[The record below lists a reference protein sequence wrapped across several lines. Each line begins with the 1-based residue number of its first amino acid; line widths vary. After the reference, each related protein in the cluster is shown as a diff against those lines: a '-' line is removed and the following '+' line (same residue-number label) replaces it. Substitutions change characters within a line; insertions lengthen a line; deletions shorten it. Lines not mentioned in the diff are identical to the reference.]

1 MEKTDREKTLAA
13 REKLPLYWAA
23 IAANLV
29 PFALCFALFGGYAG
43 HIPTALIFGGG
54 MTAVGIGLTFLFRA
68 KWEEKRIPWLFSVC
82 CLGAAKG
89 GCAAALYLKLSMV
102 PSGFLQSLRVA
113 FLAAGLAFGAAV
125 FYALAVSIRP
135 TAWASRVLAVLLPLA
150 SVVLAIILLA
160 CLREIFFG
168 LLLLNLLS
176 CALCSVLFWE
186 MTADGAE
193 ARFLLSVVSMLY
205 ATLLFLIALFVVSDG
220 DCCDGADCDCP
231 RECCGDVKKKKR

>member
-1 MEKTDREKTLAA
+1 
-13 REKLPLYWAA
+13 
-23 IAANLV
+23 
-29 PFALCFALFGGYAG
+29 
-43 HIPTALIFGGG
+43 
-54 MTAVGIGLTFLFRA
+54 
-68 KWEEKRIPWLFSVC
+68 
-82 CLGAAKG
+82 
-89 GCAAALYLKLSMV
+89 MV

-113 FLAAGLAFGAAV
+113 FFAAGLAFGAAV

-135 TAWASRVLAVLLPLA
+135 TARASRVLAVLLPLA

-231 RECCGDVKKKKR
+231 GECCGDVKKKKR